1 MDYTSG
7 PYTVTFPAGVTMI
20 AFDVPITDDMILE
33 VDEIFILT
41 INGATL
47 PNGITCNTPGQAT
60 VTIVDNEISRGMKLY
75 RNTLLYL
82 LTSILKYLLI
92 LFQS

>member
-1 MDYTSG
+1 MDYISG
-7 PYTVTFPAGVTMI
+7 PYTVTFPTGVTMI
-20 AFDVPITDDMILE
+20 TFDVPITDDMILE

-41 INGATL
+41 INGVTL

-82 LTSILKYLLI
+82 LTSILKCLLI